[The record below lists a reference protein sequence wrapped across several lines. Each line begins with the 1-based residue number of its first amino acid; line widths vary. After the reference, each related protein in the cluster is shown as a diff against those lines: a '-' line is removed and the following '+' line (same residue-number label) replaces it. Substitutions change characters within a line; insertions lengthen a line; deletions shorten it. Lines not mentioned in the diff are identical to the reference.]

1 MDVLRCKVV
10 IDAMINNL
18 FRVLEKIQ
26 TDEEEVAF
34 QNKLLQEGYS
44 GFRSLLDGFT
54 EALKAAMDAEIEG
67 VERVIAKGKQL
78 FPEPVLFS
86 PSWERIWQ
94 ELEAKAA
101 AKKGVLQAVSLGD
114 RSGEWQV
121 ILDNP
126 LAMQEVVCYPGL
138 PFHEAAY
145 LYAYFRPQLEK
156 SEYIRLQKIQTLIQ
170 DTGA

>member
-1 MDVLRCKVV
+1 MMNNVFDV
-10 IDAMINNL
+10 
-18 FRVLEKIQ
+18 FEKLQ
-26 TDEEEVAF
+26 TEEEATAF
-34 QNKLLQEGYS
+34 QHNLLQAGYS

-54 EALKAAMDAEIEG
+54 EALKTAMDAEIEEL
-67 VERVIAKGKQL
+67 ERTIGKARRL

-86 PSWERIWQ
+86 PSWERIWP
-94 ELEAKAA
+94 ELEATLA
-101 AKKGVLQAVSLGD
+101 AKKGVLETVSASD
-114 RSGEWQV
+114 RGGEWQV

-126 LAMQEVVCYPGL
+126 LAVQEVVCYPGL
-138 PFHEAAY
+138 PFQEAAY